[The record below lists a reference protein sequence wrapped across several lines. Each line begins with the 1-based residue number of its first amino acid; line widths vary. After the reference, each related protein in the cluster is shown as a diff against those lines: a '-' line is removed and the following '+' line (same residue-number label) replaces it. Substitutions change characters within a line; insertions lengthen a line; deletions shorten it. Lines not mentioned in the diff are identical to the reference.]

1 MKTNNL
7 IILLFGGVIIAFLSL
22 VFYLRARGS
31 AIVADGIVEGVNES
45 KSGFSFFD
53 FLKGS
58 FGKTATDAKE
68 SIKNKSVERINSL

>member
-31 AIVADGIVEGVNES
+31 DIVADGIVEGVNES

-53 FLKGS
+53 FLSKRVYITS
-58 FGKTATDAKE
+58 NNLKK
-68 SIKNKSVERINSL
+68 